1 MKHFTDT
8 PIWDS
13 NCDKLFWD
21 MYLKGVENSQTKYVS
36 ISEIENLRFF
46 PPTYIEA
53 AEYDCLHD
61 KEIEFVEKLKSQA
74 VYENSQD
81 DDTRRFVPDEVYNSV
96 EEVREAIAFLMSR
109 YDSTDGPFVYPII
122 TNDGNQNIGYI
133 QLCKVE
139 LEEEETWEIGYHIAK
154 NFTGKGYAT
163 EAVKAFLAAM
173 AKKLNLKEIYGIC
186 LAENTASVRVHKNAD
201 SPKSIRVLEIIRGEK
216 FKLSKQSGKIT
227 TKITTFDTLFL

>member
-1 MKHFTDT
+1 M
-8 PIWDS
+8 
-13 NCDKLFWD
+13 
-21 MYLKGVENSQTKYVS
+21 
-36 ISEIENLRFF
+36 
-46 PPTYIEA
+46 A
-53 AEYDCLHD
+53 
-61 KEIEFVEKLKSQA
+61 QA

-81 DDTRRFVPDEVYNSV
+81 DGS
-96 EEVREAIAFLMSR
+96 
-109 YDSTDGPFVYPII
+109 FVYPII

-139 LEEEETWEIGYHIAK
+139 IEEETQEIGYHIAK

-173 AKKLNLKEIYGIC
+173 AKKLNIKEIYGIC

-227 TKITTFDTLFL
+227 TKIATFDTLFL